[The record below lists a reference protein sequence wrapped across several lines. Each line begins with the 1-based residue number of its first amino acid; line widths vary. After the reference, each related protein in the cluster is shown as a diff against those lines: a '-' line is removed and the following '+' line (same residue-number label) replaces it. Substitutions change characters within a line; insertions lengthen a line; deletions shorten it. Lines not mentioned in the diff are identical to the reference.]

1 MMSVFLRL
9 IGSDEATDWIPWPI
23 GVLLGALFTH
33 VAFRSLGDDRREVRL
48 GGVARRVGGR
58 LLGIPLLL
66 GDPIFPPHRS
76 TNVSTPANIVYGA
89 ISGFSLGDGIIAVES
104 LAALGRKPSSVI
116 DSLS

>member
-1 MMSVFLRL
+1 M
-9 IGSDEATDWIPWPI
+9 P
-23 GVLLGALFTH
+23 
-33 VAFRSLGDDRREVRL
+33 
-48 GGVARRVGGR
+48 VARFVWVALLVGLVVV

-66 GDPIFPPHRS
+66 GDPIFPPPRA

>member
-1 MMSVFLRL
+1 M
-9 IGSDEATDWIPWPI
+9 P
-23 GVLLGALFTH
+23 
-33 VAFRSLGDDRREVRL
+33 
-48 GGVARRVGGR
+48 VARFVWAASLVGLVVV

-66 GDPIFPPHRS
+66 GHPTFPPHRP